1 MFPWALELCHSFVG
15 PEGLKGFLH
24 HVYVPL
30 CMRVCVVFYVSELQP
45 AGHEAVPGGLQ
56 CRILLNLE
64 YFSLRG
70 LNWSRHTGIW
80 ERQKEK
86 TEGQAVRVPFLHCPS
101 RGSRKLMD
109 PTPAHLQISGETSYG
124 PQVTP
129 LPTEC
134 HKNHI
139 KI

>member
-1 MFPWALELCHSFVG
+1 MFPWALELCHSSVG
-15 PEGLKGFLH
+15 AEGLKRFLY

-30 CMRVCVVFYVSELQP
+30 CMCVCIYVSELQP

-70 LNWSRHTGIW
+70 LNWLQHTGIS

-86 TEGQAVRVPFLHCPS
+86 TEGTAVRAPFLHCP
-101 RGSRKLMD
+101 
-109 PTPAHLQISGETSYG
+109 ISGQQEADGSH
-124 PQVTP
+124 PCP
-129 LPTEC
+129 AADLR
-134 HKNHI
+134 
-139 KI
+139 